1 MMGGLVSVF
10 ETKTKLEFF
19 SLVNSVFFFYFLNY
33 YYFFNFFKVFFSHF
47 SVIMYGKKKEVME
60 VFLNLFAA

>member
-19 SLVNSVFFFYFLNY
+19 SLVNSVFFLFDFLNY
-33 YYFFNFFKVFFSHF
+33 YFSFLIFLKFFFSHF
-47 SVIMYGKKKEVME
+47 SVIMYGKKRGNGS
-60 VFLNLFAA
+60 LS